1 MRWLLFL
8 PLIFLLACSPA
19 GEKAQAPKPSDS
31 SAVLRLYAPLEFRT
45 SGLERSVIEDF
56 RKKQNCSVEVRLFD
70 DINLLIQALSSQP
83 DSIDVVFGLP
93 DSFAISDE
101 LNDFFLPHTP
111 THKDALNK
119 GIFAGHS
126 FRLIPYGFS
135 YLSVIYNSSL
145 TEPPTSFGQLQD
157 ARFLKQLAVL
167 SPNYS
172 GQGRATVHWMVS
184 LFGNDGYPQMLR
196 ALKKNVYRQYDTHAE
211 AIAALKT
218 GESMLLLGLSTW
230 PAWQKEISE
239 DSAGLDFMLFDEG
252 SFLYTEGMGIHKN
265 SNNPTLAGAFVDF
278 MLAPPAQKMIIYKL
292 GLFPVNKKTTLPAS
306 LSNIPLSPWLTNDK
320 IRAQGIREYSAEWLS
335 DWDRVMG
342 M

>member
-31 SAVLRLYAPLEFRT
+31 SAVLRLYAPIEFRS
-45 SGLERSVIEDF
+45 SGLERSVIADF
-56 RKKQNCSVEVRLFD
+56 TKKQNCSVEVRLFD
-70 DINLLIQALSSQP
+70 DLNKLIEALSSQP

-101 LNDFFLPHTP
+101 LNDFFLPYTP
-111 THKDALNK
+111 THKDALNRVILS
-119 GIFAGHS
+119 GQP

-145 TEPPTSFGQLQD
+145 TQPPKSFGQLQD
-157 ARFLKQLAVL
+157 ARLLKQLAVL
-167 SPNYS
+167 SPKYS
-172 GQGRATVHWMVS
+172 GLGRATMHWMVS
-184 LFGNDGYPQMLR
+184 IFGNDGYTQMLR
-196 ALKKNVYRQYDTHAE
+196 ALKKNVYRQYDTPSE
-211 AIAALKT
+211 AISALKT
-218 GESMLLLGLSTW
+218 GESTLMLGLSTW

-239 DSAGLDFMLFDEG
+239 DSADLDFAMFDEG

-265 SNNPTLAGAFVDF
+265 SSNPALAGAFIDF
-278 MLAPPAQKMIIYKL
+278 MLQPSAQKMIIYKL
-292 GLFPVNKKTTLPAS
+292 GLFPVNQKTTLPTS

-320 IRAQGIREYSAEWLS
+320 LRAQDIREYSPEWLNE
-335 DWDRVMG
+335 WDRVMG

>member
-8 PLIFLLACSPA
+8 ALIFMMACTPA
-19 GEKAQAPKPSDS
+19 EEKAQAPQLSDS
-31 SAVLRLYAPLEFRT
+31 STVLRLYATVEFRS
-45 SGLERSVIEDF
+45 SGLERSVLADF
-56 RKKQNCSVEVRLFD
+56 TKKHNCSVEVRLFD
-70 DINLLIQALSSQP
+70 DANKLIEAIYSQP

-93 DSFAISDE
+93 DSFTFSD
-101 LNDFFLPHTP
+101 DIKDSFLPYTP
-111 THKDALNK
+111 AHKDALNRVIPS
-119 GIFAGHS
+119 GQP
-126 FRLIPYGFS
+126 FRLVPYGFS

-211 AIAALKT
+211 AISALKT
-218 GESMLLLGLSTW
+218 GESTLLLGLSTW

-239 DSAGLDFMLFDEG
+239 DSADLDFALFDEG
-252 SFLYTEGMGIHKN
+252 SFLYTEGLGIHKN
-265 SNNPTLAGAFVDF
+265 SRNPALASAFVEF
-278 MLAPPAQKMIIYKL
+278 MLSPSAQKMIIYKL
-292 GLFPVNKKTTLPAS
+292 GLFPVNKKTALPTA

-320 IRAQGIREYSAEWLS
+320 IRAQVIREYSAEWLS
-335 DWDRVMG
+335 EWDRVMG

>member
-1 MRWLLFL
+1 MM
-8 PLIFLLACSPA
+8 ACTPA
-19 GEKAQAPKPSDS
+19 EEKAQAPKPSDGS
-31 SAVLRLYAPLEFRT
+31 TVLRLYAPLEFRS
-45 SGLERSVIEDF
+45 SGLERSVIADF
-56 RKKQNCSVEVRLFD
+56 TKKHNCSVEIRLFD
-70 DINLLIQALSSQP
+70 DVNKLIEAIYSQP

-93 DSFAISDE
+93 DSFTFSDD
-101 LNDFFLPHTP
+101 LKDSFLPYTP
-111 THKDALNK
+111 THKDALNRVIPS
-119 GIFAGHS
+119 GQP

-167 SPNYS
+167 SPKYS
-172 GQGRATVHWMVS
+172 GLGRATMHWMVS
-184 LFGNDGYPQMLR
+184 IFGNDGYTQMLR
-196 ALKKNVYRQYDTHAE
+196 ALKKNVYRQYDTPSE
-211 AIAALKT
+211 AISALKT
-218 GESMLLLGLSTW
+218 GESTLMLGLSTW

-239 DSAGLDFMLFDEG
+239 DSADLDFAMFDEG

-292 GLFPVNKKTTLPAS
+292 GLLPVNKKTTLPAS